1 VEELVRLLRAPLP
14 PDGPG
19 TNERRVLR
27 QRVLDAAYLARL
39 APHLEVAAALHVT
52 EEVPAKARLE
62 LADTGPVPAHAPR
75 RVLLRALA
83 QEPKLEER
91 RLLLGERLHE
101 AHDQRVH
108 FEVFDA
114 LVRRAAL
121 VLADNGALR
130 EHPALERRQLL
141 RRRIAHER
149 LADRDLPPARRE
161 IG

>member
-1 VEELVRLLRAPLP
+1 
-14 PDGPG
+14 
-19 TNERRVLR
+19 
-27 QRVLDAAYLARL
+27 
-39 APHLEVAAALHVT
+39 AALHVT

-161 IG
+161 IGDHRVSRDREEIVLVGPDAVVRGARLHAERAAKRLLNDVLEVMLF